1 MGRVFMKTALKKLSK
16 MKLNRAKSAKK
27 GTKNQGKISPVF
39 FLKKNKS
46 EKKVLSKIGL
56 KMSQNRYQN
65 HRFFLAPKYCPKR
78 EAKSGPKKRAVGL
91 LL

>member
-1 MGRVFMKTALKKLSK
+1 MDQLFMKSALKKLSK

-46 EKKVLSKIGL
+46 EKKC
-56 KMSQNRYQN
+56 SQ
-65 HRFFLAPKYCPKR
+65 K
-78 EAKSGPKKRAVGL
+78 
-91 LL
+91 